1 MFRLRVTIPCLIS
14 DYKSTSRILPVCAA
28 ASAAEALEPK
38 VIDEAP
44 VPYCLHSRN
53 HIPETARLDI
63 SQRHLRTSYQ

>member
-1 MFRLRVTIPCLIS
+1 M
-14 DYKSTSRILPVCAA
+14 CAA

-63 SQRHLRTSYQ
+63 SQRHLRTSYP